1 MTPQSRLDEANTA
14 REAIGWS
21 WMAAQAK
28 LGWSVYHLN
37 QIKTLKRQISDA
49 QITYLKAVA
58 EAVTAIPVPEPEPA
72 MSPENLRVMLLDDIA
87 AKLADEY
94 LAAKASRELSG
105 EEVAGALWAIGQL
118 ADRMNVTEEVRT
130 LIHERTRAPHGNV
143 AGGVAGLTSDGV
155 GGVFGGHNLGTSS
168 PWASDRIPMTE

>member
-1 MTPQSRLDEANTA
+1 MTSPQSRLDEANTA

-21 WMAAQAK
+21 WMATQAK

-49 QITYLKAVA
+49 QLSYLKAVA
-58 EAVTAIPVPEPEPA
+58 EAVTAIPVPEPEPT

-94 LAAKASRELSG
+94 LAAKANRDLSG

-118 ADRMNVTEEVRT
+118 ADRMNVADEVRS
-130 LIHERTRAPHGNV
+130 LIHERTLASHGNV
-143 AGGVAGLTSDGV
+143 AGAPSAFSAAIAAA
-155 GGVFGGHNLGTSS
+155 FG
-168 PWASDRIPMTE
+168 DRIPMTE

>member
-1 MTPQSRLDEANTA
+1 MTSPQSRLDEANTA

-58 EAVTAIPVPEPEPA
+58 EAVTAIPVPEPEPT

-87 AKLADEY
+87 AKLADAY
-94 LAAKASRELSG
+94 LAIPPDASRDEA
-105 EEVAGALWAIGQL
+105 AGARWIIGEL
-118 ADRMNVTEEVRT
+118 AEKMNVADEVKE
-130 LIHERTRAPHGNV
+130 IVRARGDAEVQIARIVN
-143 AGGVAGLTSDGV
+143 ASLT
-155 GGVFGGHNLGTSS
+155 
-168 PWASDRIPMTE
+168 PRASLDRIPMTE